1 MIEAFMEQKTVLI
14 VEDDG
19 ILAVQLLNML
29 TVLGYNVTK
38 PVATGAA
45 AIAAVA
51 AKRPDLISPDLIL
64 MDIQLSGEMDGIS
77 AAEHI
82 RSIAD
87 VPIIF
92 LTGYS
97 QYPLLQRAKLV
108 APYGYLI
115 KPVSSRELAATIEMA
130 FYRHSLDLQL
140 KENKVAL
147 QSAHDELE
155 LRVQE
160 RTADLVSANERLSRE
175 IEARRRKEEI
185 LRVCIL
191 IREFAGTHSL
201 DELLQKALDEIERL
215 TGSRIGFF
223 HFLEED
229 QLTLSLQNWSTST
242 LKVFCTAVG
251 KGEHYNLDKAGV
263 WVDCIHQRRPVIH
276 NDYAGLPDRK
286 GLPPG
291 HAAVI
296 RELVFPIMRSEKIV
310 AILGVGNK
318 EHDYDD
324 RDIETVSD
332 LANMTWDVVLRKQTE
347 ERMLNVN
354 AMLNMAIDGISD
366 PLFILDAKLRIK
378 RLNRAAKNYYG
389 LTDYQ
394 EAVGKICFEAFRGR
408 SSPCEGCERPFSEM
422 EAYSGSYERKGGMDP
437 DRLEQVVVDLVKNEL
452 GVPEA
457 SIVRIYDITQARM
470 MNRQLIQSEKLASLG
485 MLVAGIAHE
494 INNPNNFIFFN
505 TPILRSYLQFLLPI
519 VDEYVAAHPEMQ
531 AFGRPYPAFRD
542 DCFKLLDNIEHG
554 STRINQM
561 VRNLREFV
569 RERGKGEMRRID
581 LKQVVEKGISICLG
595 RIKKYVKTFEANIPE
610 GLPALVTDPLAIE
623 QVVVNLLINA
633 AQAADKKDS
642 WVRLTIISQN
652 ESDGEVIIEVSD
664 NGCGMDTETQ
674 KKIFDP
680 FFTTKAVGVG
690 TGLGMSISHRL
701 VTELGGC
708 IEVRSELGK
717 GTVFRV
723 RLKRIVGDGY

>member
-1 MIEAFMEQKTVLI
+1 MEQKTVLI

-215 TGSRIGFF
+215 TGSQIGFF

-263 WVDCIHQRRPVIH
+263 WVDCIHQRRPVVH

-422 EAYSGSYERKGGMDP
+422 EASSGSYERKGGMDP
-437 DRLEQVVVDLVKNEL
+437 DRLEQVVVDLVKNDL

-610 GLPALVTDPLAIE
+610 GLLSLVTDPLAIE

-723 RLKRIVGDGY
+723 RLKRIVRDGY

>member
-1 MIEAFMEQKTVLI
+1 MEQKTVLI

-51 AKRPDLISPDLIL
+51 AKHPDLILPDLILPDLIL

-97 QYPLLQRAKLV
+97 QDPLLQRAKLV

-160 RTADLVSANERLSRE
+160 RTADLVSANESLSRE

-215 TGSRIGFF
+215 TGSQIGFF

-519 VDEYVAAHPEMQ
+519 VDEYVLAHPEMQ
-531 AFGRPYPAFRD
+531 AFSRPYPVFRE

-595 RIKKYVKTFEANIPE
+595 RIKKYVNTFESNIPE
-610 GLPALVTDPLAIE
+610 GLPPLVTDPLAIE
-623 QVVVNLLINA
+623 QIVVNLLINA

>member
-1 MIEAFMEQKTVLI
+1 MEQKTVLI

-51 AKRPDLISPDLIL
+51 AERPDLILPDLIL
-64 MDIQLSGEMDGIS
+64 MDIQLSGEMDGIT

-82 RSIAD
+82 RSAAD

-97 QYPLLQRAKLV
+97 QYSLLQRAKLA

-130 FYRHSLDLQL
+130 FYRHRLDRQL
-140 KENKVAL
+140 KEHKVAL
-147 QSAHDELE
+147 QKANDELE
-155 LRVQE
+155 WRVQE
-160 RTADLVSANERLSRE
+160 RTADLISANESLSRE
-175 IEARRRKEEI
+175 IEARKRKEEI

-201 DELLQKALDEIERL
+201 DELLQKALDEIEQL

-242 LKVFCTAVG
+242 LKTFCTALG
-251 KGEHYNLDKAGV
+251 KGQHYNLDKAGV

-276 NDYAGLPDRK
+276 NDYAGLPDCK

-296 RELVFPIMRSEKIV
+296 RELVFPIMRDEKIV

-389 LTDYQ
+389 LTGYQ

-408 SSPCEGCERPFSEM
+408 SSPCKGCERPFSEM
-422 EAYSGSYERKGGMDP
+422 EGYSGSYERKGGMDP
-437 DRLEQVVVDLVKNEL
+437 DRLEQVVVDVVKNES

-470 MNRQLIQSEKLASLG
+470 MNRQIIQSEKLASLG

-505 TPILRSYLQFLLPI
+505 TPILRSYLKFLLPI

-531 AFGRPYPAFRD
+531 AFGRPYPVFRE

-595 RIKKYVKTFEANIPE
+595 RIKKYVKTFESNIPE

-642 WVRLTIISQN
+642 WVRLTIISQK

-717 GTVFRV
+717 GTDFRV